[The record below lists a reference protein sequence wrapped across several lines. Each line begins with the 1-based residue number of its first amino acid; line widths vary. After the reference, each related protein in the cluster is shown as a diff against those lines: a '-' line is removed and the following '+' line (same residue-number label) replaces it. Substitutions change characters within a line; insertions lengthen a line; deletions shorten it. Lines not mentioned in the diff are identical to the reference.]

1 MNQTQ
6 YNFDSNL
13 SQIKERRLMQN
24 LKRFEIIKLVRE
36 NKLISRQELSKITNL
51 DAPTISRVTKELIRE
66 DILEEV
72 GKDSSVSLGR
82 RPIWLTLKKSSRFLI
97 GIDLGIYETKAVITN
112 LESEVI
118 CRHSDLTYRGQDD
131 KEMLDFVV
139 GIIQSLLSAGNIAQ
153 DDVEGIGIAVS
164 GVIDPDKGQ
173 VVVSC
178 NLPII
183 QGLKLTD
190 YIQDHFTIP
199 TEICNGDGVWA
210 LRECERCRNQRS
222 EPDFLVL
229 HAGYGIALSHLID
242 GRAVIGRTAS
252 AKIDFGHVTYDP
264 KGPTCTCGSTGCLE
278 AFAGGWAI
286 ARDAQKSPSDLLLSL
301 ADGRPE
307 AIEAKDVFEA
317 ALRGDNTSLMIIM
330 RAGEILGKTAAHFIE
345 FFNPR
350 QVILSGNLVTNSSL
364 YYDSIISAISR
375 CMSEDRFNSVDIC
388 VTSLDKYAGAVG
400 VTQLLSHDI
409 LHAPIKDMVRIGW

>member
-1 MNQTQ
+1 MNRIQ
-6 YNFDSNL
+6 YSYDGNL
-13 SQIKERRLMQN
+13 SQIKERGLLQN
-24 LKRFEIIKLVRE
+24 LKRSEIIKIVRE
-36 NKLISRQELSKITNL
+36 NKLISRQELSKRTNL
-51 DAPTISRVTKELIRE
+51 DAPTVSRVTKELIRE

-97 GIDLGIYETKAVITN
+97 GLDIGAYETKAVITN

-131 KEMLDFVV
+131 GAMLDFIVE
-139 GIIQSLLSAGNIAQ
+139 IIKSLLSSGSISK

-178 NLPII
+178 NLPTI
-183 QGLKLTD
+183 QGIKLTD
-190 YIQDHFTIP
+190 YIQDYFTIP
-199 TEICNGDGVWA
+199 TEICNGGGVWA

-229 HAGYGIALSHLID
+229 HAGYGIALSNLID
-242 GRAVIGRTAS
+242 GRAVIGRS
-252 AKIDFGHVTYDP
+252 AKQKIDFGHVTYDP
-264 KGPTCTCGSTGCLE
+264 KGPACKCGSTGCLE

-286 ARDAQKSPSDLLLSL
+286 ARDAQQSPSDLLLSL
-301 ADGRPE
+301 VDGRPE

-317 ALRGDNTSLMIIM
+317 ALRGDNTSLMIIV
-330 RAGEILGKTAAHFIE
+330 RAGEVLGETAARFIE

-350 QVILSGNLVTNSSL
+350 QVILSGSLVTNSLL
-364 YYDSIISAISR
+364 YYDSVMSAISR
-375 CMSEDRFNSVDIC
+375 CMSEDRFNSVGIC
-388 VTSLDKYAGAVG
+388 VTSLDKSAGAVG

-409 LHAPIKDMVRIGW
+409 LHAPIKDMVRVGW